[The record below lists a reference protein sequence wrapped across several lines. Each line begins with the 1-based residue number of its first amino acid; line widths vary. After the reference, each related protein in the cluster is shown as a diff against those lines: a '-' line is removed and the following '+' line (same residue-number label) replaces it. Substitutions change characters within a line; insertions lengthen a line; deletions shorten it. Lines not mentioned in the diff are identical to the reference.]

1 MNYSIAE
8 SNIIQVDKD
17 QIEILAKKVFI
28 LGGFPQTNKKTQ
40 QMWKKIWHPLSNK
53 T

>member
-28 LGGFPQTNKKTQ
+28 LGGFPQTNKKK
-40 QMWKKIWHPLSNK
+40 QMWEKIWHPLSNK